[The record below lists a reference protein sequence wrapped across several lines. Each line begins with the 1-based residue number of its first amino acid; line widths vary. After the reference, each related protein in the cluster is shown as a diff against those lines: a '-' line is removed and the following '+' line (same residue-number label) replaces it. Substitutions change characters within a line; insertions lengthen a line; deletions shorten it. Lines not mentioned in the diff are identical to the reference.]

1 MNRTI
6 LKRWTNWPVNTQ
18 EKHLVTKEMQ
28 IKTLKE
34 SPISAQSLSYHQSKQ
49 TPKGSEDRG
58 DVGVK
63 NSLLTGVGWGG
74 GMGCQSARPL
84 KESK

>member
-34 SPISAQSLSYHQSKQ
+34 SPISAQSLSYHQVNKHQ
-49 TPKGSEDRG
+49 KVVR
-58 DVGVK
+58 
-63 NSLLTGVGWGG
+63 TGVMW
-74 GMGCQSARPL
+74 
-84 KESK
+84 E